1 MKKFLAI
8 LILIFTLPTP
18 SQADDLRD
26 FQIEGLSIGD
36 SALDY
41 FSEDEME
48 RKKKYYPK
56 SKKWV
61 LFVKKISSSKI
72 YDAIQV
78 HFKDGD
84 NKYIIG
90 TLDGHIYY
98 KNNIEDCYKKMDE
111 IEIEISKIFKN
122 TREYKWYA
130 PWRGKFNEN
139 DFEEDIRNL
148 EIFYKNQGYRDF
160 KVLSKDIVYLKYK
173 IEINLDIYE
182 GEKYFYKEFYFI
194 NNEKFSDEEL
204 LNKLDITPGD
214 QYNKEKLDFAI
225 FENINSLYMDQG
237 YYFFNIN
244 KEIIPYR
251 KDSLIVNLIIT
262 QTNLKKFIMIQEVF
276 I

>member
-1 MKKFLAI
+1 MKKLSTYLF
-8 LILIFTLPTP
+8 LILFSFSAP
-18 SQADDLRD
+18 SFADDIRD
-26 FQIEGLSIGD
+26 LQIEGMSIGD

-122 TREYKWYA
+122 TKKKRDISKHQYDKSEKSIATSVEYW
-130 PWRGKFNEN
+130 
-139 DFEEDIRNL
+139 FESGDIAVL
-148 EIFYKNQGYRDF
+148 ECMDW
-160 KVLSKDIVYLKYK
+160 SKQ
-173 IEINLDIYE
+173 INLIDKLTLKI
-182 GEKYFYKEFYFI
+182 GTKEFVDWI
-194 NNEKFSDEEL
+194 NNEA
-204 LNKLDITPGD
+204 
-214 QYNKEKLDFAI
+214 Y
-225 FENINSLYMDQG
+225 
-237 YYFFNIN
+237 
-244 KEIIPYR
+244 
-251 KDSLIVNLIIT
+251 
-262 QTNLKKFIMIQEVF
+262 
-276 I
+276 

>member
-1 MKKFLAI
+1 MRHVNKLMKRLSLYLF
-8 LILIFTLPTP
+8 LIFFTLQTP
-18 SQADDLRD
+18 SQADDIRD
-26 FQIEGLSIGD
+26 FQIEGMSIGD

-122 TREYKWYA
+122 TKKKRDISKHQYDKSEKSIATSVEYW
-130 PWRGKFNEN
+130 
-139 DFEEDIRNL
+139 FESGDIAVL
-148 EIFYKNQGYRDF
+148 ECMDW
-160 KVLSKDIVYLKYK
+160 SKQ
-173 IEINLDIYE
+173 INLIDKLTLKI
-182 GEKYFYKEFYFI
+182 GTKEFVDWI
-194 NNEKFSDEEL
+194 NNEA
-204 LNKLDITPGD
+204 
-214 QYNKEKLDFAI
+214 Y
-225 FENINSLYMDQG
+225 
-237 YYFFNIN
+237 
-244 KEIIPYR
+244 
-251 KDSLIVNLIIT
+251 
-262 QTNLKKFIMIQEVF
+262 
-276 I
+276 